1 MGKSIAIQQKTLGVI
16 LLVAL
21 LCLYLNIWGL
31 ATIGQVTILVVALIL
46 IIK

>member
-1 MGKSIAIQQKTLGVI
+1 MAKSIAIQQRTLGVI

-31 ATIGQVTILVVALIL
+31 ATIGQITVLVVALLLIL
-46 IIK
+46 K

>member
-21 LCLYLNIWGL
+21 LLLYLNFWGL
-31 ATIGQVTILVVALIL
+31 GSIGQITILVVALLLIL
-46 IIK
+46 K